1 MDLLDTYLSD
11 NHEYYGFKYS
21 GVKGTYLRRKIG
33 GWVNVTRYLSLV
45 RSTRT
50 NEFRAELEQDTNVL
64 ELRGKSINIAYTG
77 CWVPLNR
84 ARELARKYAIYDQL
98 RPLLGFDRVA
108 KVNHCGVQLLEMFV
122 IINFD
127 VFVRILRRCDNNM
140 VNMEGLF
147 LLDKLVS
154 PDGEVKKNIRR
165 HFLKCYQGVRIE
177 STEHTLLGG
186 FWVPLNVA
194 RQFSNERGLGKHTDP
209 ILGFSTFPVM
219 NAKEYIPLNSVEERL
234 ANTWIVE
241 SFNNSVFYG
250 LPESFRIPNFTKT
263 SKPITL
269 KDVCYTVQLN
279 CNVKRGLTKK
289 LVVLKRKS
297 DSWVNASI
305 LINVCCSLRKAM
317 SPNDTNVDNEL
328 YYHQMVYSL
337 PFERVQFGRA
347 TTLNGRWIPLSHAR
361 ELFKEMQVKF
371 LGPYKKYATQLQKL
385 LEPIEPTE
393 EHLLDDKNDE
403 VTILLGRPNDTNAP
417 EAVPVPP
424 ISLSSDEEM
433 DEPPMKS
440 EMVPENKT
448 PKATE
453 TIILSDSESSE
464 TTSTRIPQPAIQSS
478 RAILF
483 CEKIKDFGKKM
494 DNVQHFSKEHR
505 TQLDNILSDLGLLSG
520 SEIRFMRELGVLRIL
535 ETVNKRMTADMHKP
549 GPEGGSEEINRQFNQ
564 DNPSG
569 GVNAPILIVDPRHET
584 SNDAERRP
592 DAPATQAQQSFSS
605 SSTKFLS
612 TPSSSVTPPLD
623 THTRS
628 QASWKQAW
636 GVFQSILSKAQPS
649 RSTGDAIATT
659 NSDSHS
665 QKKTGSMLVKQD
677 ASPPQR
683 DKTFVHG
690 YEQDPPSSGQLET
703 PKAITK
709 VGLTSD
715 HSSLSRRTP
724 IMECSNKSS
733 PSANGNS
740 TTQSTPESNYTSLIR
755 LSSIKDKPYFTEPRS
770 FPGNHLRPAQ
780 SSVANDLNESTGE
793 TLRRTHSHPSAAAQ
807 NESFSLDPSRQKRK
821 ENDDTSSHPKRRR
834 TMTRGDI
841 VKSVRALHNPL
852 GHVERIMAAY
862 NKNTTNNKIFHS

>member
-140 VNMEGLF
+140 VNIEGLF

-165 HFLKCYQGVRIE
+165 QFLKSYQGVRIE

-194 RQFSNERGLGKHTDP
+194 RQFSAKRGLGKYTDP
-209 ILGFSTFPVM
+209 ILGFSLFPVM

-241 SFNNSVFYG
+241 SPNNSVFYG

-269 KDVCYTVQLN
+269 KDVCYRVQLN

-347 TTLNGRWIPLSHAR
+347 TTLNGRWVPLSHAR

-385 LEPIEPTE
+385 LEPVEPME
-393 EHLLDDKNDE
+393 EHSLDDKNDE
-403 VTILLGRPNDTNAP
+403 VTILLGRPKDANAP

-424 ISLSSDEEM
+424 ISLSSDDEM
-433 DEPPMKS
+433 DEPPTKS
-440 EMVPENKT
+440 EMVPENKM
-448 PKATE
+448 PKAPE
-453 TIILSDSESSE
+453 LVILSDSESPE
-464 TTSTRIPQPAIQSS
+464 ATSTRIPQPAIQSS
-478 RAILF
+478 RAVLL
-483 CEKIKDFGKKM
+483 CEKIKEFGNEM
-494 DNVQHFSKEHR
+494 DSIQKFSNEHR
-505 TQLDNILSDLGLLSG
+505 AQLDNILSDLGLLSG
-520 SEIRFMRELGVLRIL
+520 SEIRFMRELSILKVL
-535 ETVNKRMTADMHKP
+535 ETVNKRMTADMHRT

-564 DNPSG
+564 DKPSS
-569 GVNAPILIVDPRHET
+569 GVNSQILTVIPRHQV
-584 SNDAERRP
+584 SNGDGKRP
-592 DAPATQAQQSFSS
+592 GGPANQAQKSSSSSS
-605 SSTKFLS
+605 SSTKTMS
-612 TPSSSVTPPLD
+612 TPSSSLPPPLE
-623 THTRS
+623 TPTRP
-628 QASWKQAW
+628 QAGWKQAW

-649 RSTGDAIATT
+649 RTTEETTATT
-659 NSDSHS
+659 FSD
-665 QKKTGSMLVKQD
+665 
-677 ASPPQR
+677 
-683 DKTFVHG
+683 
-690 YEQDPPSSGQLET
+690 
-703 PKAITK
+703 
-709 VGLTSD
+709 
-715 HSSLSRRTP
+715 SLSRPVP
-724 IMECSNKSS
+724 IIEGPNKKL
-733 PSANGNS
+733 PSLNGNS
-740 TTQSTPESNYTSLIR
+740 TTQSKSDNNYTQIR
-755 LSSIKDKPYFTEPRS
+755 LSSILEPRPYFTGTHS
-770 FPGNHLRPAQ
+770 FPGKDPQSAQ
-780 SSVANDLNESTGE
+780 SSVANDFIQSTNER
-793 TLRRTHSHPSAAAQ
+793 LQRTPSQSSAAAQ
-807 NESFSLDPSRQKRK
+807 TSFQYSASKQTESSSLDPRRQKMTG
-821 ENDDTSSHPKRRR
+821 NDDNSPDPKRRR
-834 TMTRGDI
+834 TMSRGDI
-841 VKSVRALHNPL
+841 VKSVRALHKPL

-862 NKNTTNNKIFHS
+862 NKNTY